1 MRTEPRGTTMSEYGR
16 LAELTINERIAEAS
30 RSRAGGRQSRSGR
43 HLLARRL
50 HDLADRLDV

>member
-1 MRTEPRGTTMSEYGR
+1 MSEYGR
-16 LAELTINERIAEAS
+16 LAELKINERIAEAS